1 MTEYI
6 DKSKLYNAIASRE
19 EEYRSVLLRERNYNT
34 PTALQ
39 MQGLLNATTLIK
51 HMISDYPAADVRPI
65 VRGKWI
71 YGKEIAR
78 EYLAGER
85 IAVDYEDI
93 LCSVCKTHYRP
104 YVGNFNYCPNCGAD
118 MREANDDRYSCL

>member
-6 DKSKLYNAIASRE
+6 DRKTALNVLWYNADEACSAVVGDFEAI
-19 EEYRSVLLRERNYNT
+19 
-34 PTALQ
+34 
-39 MQGLLNATTLIK
+39 
-51 HMISDYPAADVRPI
+51 PAADVKPI

-78 EYLAGER
+78 EYLAGEC
-85 IAVDYEDI
+85 IAIDYEDI

-118 MREANDDRYSCL
+118 MREGQG

>member
-6 DKSKLYNAIASRE
+6 SRE
-19 EEYRSVLLRERNYNT
+19 SAAKALMTHRGLT
-34 PTALQ
+34 PIARLEA
-39 MQGLLNATTLIK
+39 ATTVC
-51 HMISDYPAADVRPI
+51 HVPAADVKPI

-78 EYLAGER
+78 EYLAGEC
-85 IAVDYEDI
+85 IAIDYEDI

-118 MREANDDRYSCL
+118 MREGQR